1 MTDPISD
8 MLTRIRNANILKRDS
23 ISIPHSKIK
32 FEIAKVLSENK
43 FVGVVSR
50 KGRKIKKFLEIKL
63 LNENGVPSLTG
74 LRRMSRPSQ
83 RLYVKSDEIR
93 SVRSGHGLV
102 IISTSK
108 GLMSNKEAKK
118 VKLGGELIC
127 EVW

>member
-8 MLTRIRNANILKRDS
+8 MLTRIRNANILKRDTV
-23 ISIPHSKIK
+23 SIPHSKIK
-32 FEIAKVLSENK
+32 FEIAKVLSENN
-43 FVGVVSR
+43 FVGAVSR

-63 LNENGVPSLTG
+63 LRENGVASLTG
-74 LRRMSRPSQ
+74 LKRLSRPSQ

-93 SVRSGHGLV
+93 SVKSGYGLV

-108 GLMSNKEAKK
+108 GLMSNKDAKK

>member
-8 MLTRIRNANILKRDS
+8 MLTRIRNANILKRDTVF
-23 ISIPHSKIK
+23 IPHSKIK
-32 FEIAKVLSENK
+32 FEIAKVLSENN
-43 FVGVVSR
+43 FVGAVSR

-63 LNENGVPSLTG
+63 LRENGIASLTG
-74 LRRMSRPSQ
+74 LKRLSRPSQ

-93 SVRSGHGLV
+93 SVKSGYGLV

-108 GLMSNKEAKK
+108 GLMSNKDAKK